1 MAVRTASFLLFGLFA
16 TFHTWGAWA
25 NMEMNMEDRVEVY
38 KGDTAQITCMFTSSE
53 GIGGTI
59 IQWFYVTGTGEKQK
73 IYYQDS
79 MSQIVDRATQFTE
92 RISVN
97 GTGAPGRVVLT
108 IRDVQLADE
117 TEFICLI
124 KGLTDGASEG
134 RTKLKVFGTPD
145 LPTIEG
151 VQTGISVSE
160 VSPSKIGTCEVKN
173 GFPKPNITW
182 YRNNTPLQSVPD
194 EVEVVPSVTSESSG
208 LFSVTSELNLKV
220 VKEDKNDEFYCEVS
234 YFVPGGT
241 RMTETHRINI
251 TVFYPP
257 TAVNV
262 WVESPKGDI
271 KEGDSIEL
279 HCKDNGN
286 PPSSIISIKRLEE
299 NDIDGQSHESDVLV
313 LNNVT
318 SRDSGVYQCTSIDSD
333 TFEPMY
339 GNISVFVHFLH
350 AAVVTPQ
357 DTIVVAHGE
366 EFTATCNALSSLKTQ
381 AVWLKD
387 GEVVFKGHTLTVKD
401 ATFDKAG
408 MYVCVVTVPE
418 IEEMETRGSILVNV
432 KGPPEILKPDNT
444 EIESYD
450 TTVDLSCRVRGFPAP
465 KIIWST
471 SDGQDL
477 EMASEMMTED
487 GLQSRVSIQVTSD
500 ITASCNASNDH
511 GTDAL
516 TFNIKTPVNTT
527 PPPVTTTT
535 TITTTT
541 TTTTTTATATTTATT
556 ISSATVKAETAI
568 PPKKI
573 RKEGSGVI
581 IAVIIICILLL
592 AILGSVLYFLY
603 KKGKI
608 CGRSGKQDLTKD
620 KSNKDNIVVE
630 MKSDNTEEAVLLGV
644 NGEKQSPN
652 EQ

>member
-1 MAVRTASFLLFGLFA
+1 MAVRTASFLLFGLFV

-25 NMEMNMEDRVEVY
+25 DMEVNMEDRVEVY

-53 GIGGTI
+53 GIGNTI
-59 IQWFYVTGTGEKQK
+59 IQWFYVTETGERQK

-79 MSQIVDRATQFTE
+79 MSQIVDRATRFTD

-97 GTGAPGRVVLT
+97 GTGATGEVVLT
-108 IRDVQLADE
+108 IRDVQLADGR
-117 TEFICLI
+117 EFICLI
-124 KGLTDGASEG
+124 KNLTDDSKGS
-134 RTKLKVFGTPD
+134 TQLKVFGTPD

-151 VQTGISVSE
+151 VQTGISVNE

-173 GFPKPNITW
+173 GFPRPNITW

-194 EVEVVPSVTSESSG
+194 EVEIVPSVTSESSG
-208 LFSVTSELNLKV
+208 LFSVKSELNLKV

-251 TVFYPP
+251 SVFYPP

-262 WVESPKGDI
+262 WVESPKGNI

-279 HCKDNGN
+279 HCEDNGN
-286 PPSSIISIKRLEE
+286 PPSSIISIKRFEE
-299 NDIDGQSHESDVLV
+299 NNSDGQSLDGEVLV

-318 SRDSGVYQCTSIDSD
+318 RRDSGVYQCTSIDSD
-333 TFEPMY
+333 TFQSIS
-339 GNISVFVHFLH
+339 GNVSVFVHFLD
-350 AAVVTPQ
+350 AAVVIPQ
-357 DTIVVAHGE
+357 DTIVVAMGE
-366 EFTATCNALSSLKTQ
+366 EFKATCNALSSLKTQ
-381 AVWLKD
+381 AEWLKD

-408 MYVCVVTVPE
+408 MYECVVTVPE
-418 IEEMETRGSILVNV
+418 IEEMKTSGSIFVNV

-450 TTVDLSCRVRGFPAP
+450 TTVDLSCMVRGFPAP

-516 TFNIKTPVNTT
+516 TFNIKTL
-527 PPPVTTTT
+527 
-535 TITTTT
+535 
-541 TTTTTTATATTTATT
+541 
-556 ISSATVKAETAI
+556 KAETAI

-652 EQ
+652 EQGGAYLDVQK